1 MEKIS
6 VQELKRKLENKEEFH
21 LIDVREPYEYEE
33 ANLGGELIP
42 LGELS
47 DHLDK
52 MEDWKD
58 DEIILMCR
66 SGARSGKA
74 QQFLEMNDF
83 SNVYNLEGGIL
94 AWQEMES
101 KQNS

>member
-1 MEKIS
+1 MEEIS

-21 LIDVREPYEYEE
+21 LIDVRETYEYEE

-101 KQNS
+101 NQNS